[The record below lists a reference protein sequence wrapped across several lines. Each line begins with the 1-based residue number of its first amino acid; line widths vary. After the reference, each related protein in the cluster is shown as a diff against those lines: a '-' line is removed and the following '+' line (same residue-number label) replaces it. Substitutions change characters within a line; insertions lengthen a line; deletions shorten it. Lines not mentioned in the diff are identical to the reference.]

1 MFSFQ
6 DESFSFCRIQ
16 HVVRIATFDHDEDV
30 AGYGL
35 VQLAFRR
42 RIQHDLRFDFEFVHI
57 YLSFIINTIRIN
69 ASSTTIAASASS
81 VGVSSIRKELPRL

>member
-16 HVVRIATFDHDEDV
+16 HVVRIAAFDHDEDV

-42 RIQHDLRFDFEFVHI
+42 AVQHNLRFDFEFVHS
-57 YLSFIINTIRIN
+57 YLSLIINTISIN
-69 ASSTTIAASASS
+69 ASSTMIAASAIS
-81 VGVSSIRKELPRL
+81 VGVSSIRMELPRL